1 MHETRKWSSATRRIT
16 VESWITQVLKYR
28 RQPVQCV
35 AYCEMMM
42 MMIIIITTT
51 IIIIIISST
60 TTTIIII
67 CCCCCCAHVKFS
79 TCVLPGIQQQQSVS
93 VRLQHAGH
101 NHSPCVVVHAAAHRC
116 HHLALRP
123 TVRESGV
130 HRWAHPRYI
139 DCSYNTQTRQR
150 ST

>member
-51 IIIIIISST
+51 IIIIII
-60 TTTIIII
+60 IIII
-67 CCCCCCAHVKFS
+67 EAAGTISV
-79 TCVLPGIQQQQSVS
+79 IQKI
-93 VRLQHAGH
+93 REQH
-101 NHSPCVVVHAAAHRC
+101 
-116 HHLALRP
+116 
-123 TVRESGV
+123 
-130 HRWAHPRYI
+130 
-139 DCSYNTQTRQR
+139 TRK
-150 ST
+150 T